1 MSDDWGSI
9 EINGLDELD
18 AKLAELDNELSGKAL
33 FSALN
38 VALTPVV
45 KEAKQRALVAPEPH
59 TMTKKGGQKVL
70 VQPGLLSSAIR
81 KKRLPKSE
89 HTGEFAQG
97 AVMGVYVGKGT
108 KQKEFPNYW
117 HIPEYGSVKQPATPY
132 LRPAFDHNVDL
143 MIERFSDKLA
153 KNIDKYTTDG

>member
-1 MSDDWGSI
+1 MADDFGSM
-9 EINGLDELD
+9 EIHGLDELE
-18 AKLAELDNELSGKAL
+18 AKLAEMDNDMAGKAL

-38 VALTPVV
+38 VALTPVK
-45 KEAKQRALVAPEPH
+45 KEAQQKALVAKEPH
-59 TMTKKGGQKVL
+59 IMTKKGGGKVK

-89 HTGEFAQG
+89 HKGEFSQG

-117 HIPEYGSVKQPATPY
+117 HFAEYGTSKQQATPY
-132 LRPAFDHNVDL
+132 LRPAFDNNIDV
-143 MIERFSDKLA
+143 MIDKFSDKLA
-153 KNIDKYTTDG
+153 ANIEKYTE